1 VQFDI
6 VFELPQVDNVNKFLD
21 DVKAGIQ
28 AAAGSDAT
36 VEVARVE
43 AKVKIQYSFPDEVTS
58 ADVKNAI
65 ATAANVPSDKVNVTE
80 APVAGGGRRLADGK
94 SWDVEIVTD
103 DLAKAVAVKTVTANV
118 SAIGSALKEVNANI
132 NISDVAVAK
141 APKATLTVVTV
152 VKSTKADA
160 PPKVPAIS
168 DLNDKIKEKSGVTVA
183 VAVEN
188 EVVSGGSDPVTTT
201 TVAVIINSAI
211 AAWSPP
217 VMLVATATMLAMVSG
232 TPGTASS

>member
-1 VQFDI
+1 MQFDI

-65 ATAANVPSDKVNVTE
+65 AKAANVPSDKVNVTE

-132 NISDVAVAK
+132 NISGVAVAK

-188 EVVSGGSDPVTTT
+188 EVVSGGSDVTTT